1 MREMMIYL
9 DAHVHIQEWFNLNQF
24 LLSALENFDRQRHA
38 AAPKSPGTYYLLLT
52 EAKSLDFFSLLADQT
67 RHATGLL
74 TAAWRVRPTGE
85 PEAILL
91 QHESQSACRM
101 FVVAGRQLV
110 TKERLEVLALATSA
124 KISDGKPLADTVKEV
139 RDRGGLAVLPWGFG
153 KWVGKRGRILT
164 DFLESTSPV
173 SLFVGDNG
181 GRPKFWPRPA
191 PFDLAAHRGIRLLP
205 GSDPLPLDGEELRA
219 GSYGV
224 MLEGNCTDAT
234 PVSDL
239 KRLLLDGNKS
249 ISPYGKRPG
258 AWQFFRTQLGLR
270 LARQKK

>member
-1 MREMMIYL
+1 MIYL